1 MGKNSKVKIKTN
13 VKTSETSGKMKTSE
27 ITH

>member
-13 VKTSETSGKMKTSE
+13 VKTSENKWKNE
-27 ITH
+27 NK